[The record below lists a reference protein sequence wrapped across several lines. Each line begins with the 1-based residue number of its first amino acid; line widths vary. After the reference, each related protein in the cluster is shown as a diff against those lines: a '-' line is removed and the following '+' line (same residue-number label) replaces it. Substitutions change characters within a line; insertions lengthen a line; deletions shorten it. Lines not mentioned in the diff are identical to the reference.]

1 MDTEGALARWGCVP
15 LPTSP
20 LLGSLQLVEG

>member
-15 LPTSP
+15 LSTLP
-20 LLGSLQLVEG
+20 LLSSLQLVEC